1 MKSEAIA
8 YAARINAAYW
18 LIRKARKIAR
28 RLADTTSEQQQ
39 AIEYEIAV
47 IGMRLYSETTQ
58 EADPE
63 ATHDPGEDHELEAYV
78 AEVRT
83 LNPCVERWFVNNDY
97 KHGFTAEKT
106 AQRWREYGAYLK
118 GPKGDE

>member
-1 MKSEAIA
+1 MTPENIA
-8 YAARINAAYW
+8 YAAKINAAYW

-58 EADPE
+58 EDEPD
-63 ATHDPGEDHELEAYV
+63 ATHDAGEDHELEAYV
-78 AEVRT
+78 AAVQELVPDADRLT
-83 LNPCVERWFVNNDY
+83 IEQYRKNHGISPEETAKRWQIW
-97 KHGFTAEKT
+97 KQLQECRK
-106 AQRWREYGAYLK
+106 Q
-118 GPKGDE
+118 

>member
-39 AIEYEIAV
+39 AIESVCRAV
-47 IGMRLYSETTQ
+47 VCEQRLQARIYGGKNGAAMAGIWGLSERS
-58 EADPE
+58 E
-63 ATHDPGEDHELEAYV
+63 G
-78 AEVRT
+78 R
-83 LNPCVERWFVNNDY
+83 
-97 KHGFTAEKT
+97 
-106 AQRWREYGAYLK
+106 
-118 GPKGDE
+118 